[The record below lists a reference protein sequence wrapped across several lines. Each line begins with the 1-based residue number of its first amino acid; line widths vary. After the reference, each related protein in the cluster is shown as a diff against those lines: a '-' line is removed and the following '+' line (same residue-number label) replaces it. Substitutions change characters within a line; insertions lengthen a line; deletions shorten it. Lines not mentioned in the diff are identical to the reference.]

1 MPVHFTADHHI
12 ISAERI
18 VAMRYIV
25 IFTASILVLVS
36 GIFLSLYTG
45 AADITAGNIRA
56 ALLNFDALDN
66 THVIINE
73 IRLPR
78 ALAAAIT
85 GAGFS
90 VGGAVMQAMTRN
102 PLAEPGLLGI
112 NAGALFFLTIAFS
125 FFPHLSY
132 PYLVLL
138 SFAGALFSALI
149 VFAAVFFS
157 KSRMTPMKLILAG
170 VAVTLF
176 FSSLSAAL
184 QLYFD
189 VGQDIAF
196 WSAGAIQNI
205 DWQHLLIVTPW
216 FIIGMIMVMALS
228 SNLTAISF
236 DEETA
241 ISLGVHMTRTRI
253 IALIAVVI
261 LAGLAVSVVGAVA
274 FVGLITPHITRKIA
288 GSDYKMILPLSG
300 VLGAVLVVY
309 SDLAARSLFAPVE
322 IPVAALIAL
331 IGVPFF
337 LYLAGRPRHEI

>member
-1 MPVHFTADHHI
+1 MPVHFTADHHL

-288 GSDYKMILPLSG
+288 GSDYKLFLPLSG
-300 VLGAVLVVY
+300 VLCAVLVVY

>member
-45 AADITAGNIRA
+45 AADITAENIRA

>member
-18 VAMRYIV
+18 VAMRYI
-25 IFTASILVLVS
+25 IIYTISIIVLIS
-36 GIFLSLYTG
+36 GIFLSLYSG
-45 AADITAGNIRA
+45 AADITADDIRA
-56 ALLNFDALDN
+56 AFLNFDASDN
-66 THVIINE
+66 KHIIINE

-78 ALAAAIT
+78 AVSAAIV
-85 GAGFS
+85 GAAFS
-90 VGGAVMQAMTRN
+90 VSGAVMQAMTRN

-112 NAGALFFLTIAFS
+112 NAGALFFLTIVFS

-132 PYLVLL
+132 PYMVLL
-138 SFAGALFSALI
+138 AFAGALFSALI
-149 VFAAVFFS
+149 VFSAVFFS
-157 KSRMTPMKLILAG
+157 KSRMTPLKLILAG

-176 FSSLSAAL
+176 FSSMSAAL
-184 QLYFD
+184 QLYFN

-196 WSAGAIQNI
+196 WFAGAIQNV
-205 DWQHLLIVTPW
+205 DWHNLLIITPW
-216 FIIGMIMVMALS
+216 FIIGMIMVMLIS

-241 ISLGVHMTRTRI
+241 ISLGVNMTRTRI
-253 IALIAVVI
+253 IALLAVVI

-309 SDLAARSLFAPVE
+309 SDFAARTLFAPVE

-337 LYLAGRPRHEI
+337 LYLAGRVRHEI

>member
-1 MPVHFTADHHI
+1 
-12 ISAERI
+12 
-18 VAMRYIV
+18 MRYIV

>member
-1 MPVHFTADHHI
+1 
-12 ISAERI
+12 
-18 VAMRYIV
+18 MRYIV

-261 LAGLAVSVVGAVA
+261 LAGLAVSVAGAVA

-300 VLGAVLVVY
+300 VLGGVLVVY

>member
-1 MPVHFTADHHI
+1 
-12 ISAERI
+12 
-18 VAMRYIV
+18 MRYIM
-25 IFTASILVLVS
+25 IFTISIIVLIS
-36 GIFLSLYTG
+36 GIFLSLYSG
-45 AADITAGNIRA
+45 AADITAGDIRS
-56 ALLNFDALDN
+56 ALFNFDASDN
-66 THVIINE
+66 IHVIINE

-78 ALAAAIT
+78 ALAAAIV
-85 GAGFS
+85 GAAFS
-90 VGGAVMQAMTRN
+90 VSGAVMQAMTRN
-102 PLAEPGLLGI
+102 PLAEPGLVGI
-112 NAGALFFLTIAFS
+112 NAGALFFLTLAFS

-138 SFAGALFSALI
+138 SFVGALFSALI

-157 KSRMTPMKLILAG
+157 KSSMTPLKLILAG

-176 FSSLSAAL
+176 FSSMSAAL
-184 QLYFD
+184 QLYFN
-189 VGQDIAF
+189 VGQEIAF

-205 DWQHLLIVTPW
+205 DWQNLLIVTPW
-216 FIIGMIMVMALS
+216 LIIGMIMVMVSA

-241 ISLGVHMTRTRI
+241 VSLGVHMTRTRI
-253 IALIAVVI
+253 IALISVVI
-261 LAGLAVSVVGAVA
+261 LSGLAVSVIGAVA

-337 LYLAGRPRHEI
+337 LYLAGRVRHEI

>member
-196 WSAGAIQNI
+196 WFAGAIQNI

>member
-1 MPVHFTADHHI
+1 MPVHFTADHHL

-300 VLGAVLVVY
+300 VLGGVLVVY

>member
-1 MPVHFTADHHI
+1 
-12 ISAERI
+12 
-18 VAMRYIV
+18 MRYIV

-45 AADITAGNIRA
+45 AADITAENIRA

>member
-1 MPVHFTADHHI
+1 
-12 ISAERI
+12 
-18 VAMRYIV
+18 
-25 IFTASILVLVS
+25 
-36 GIFLSLYTG
+36 
-45 AADITAGNIRA
+45 
-56 ALLNFDALDN
+56 
-66 THVIINE
+66 
-73 IRLPR
+73 
-78 ALAAAIT
+78 
-85 GAGFS
+85 
-90 VGGAVMQAMTRN
+90 
-102 PLAEPGLLGI
+102 

-205 DWQHLLIVTPW
+205 VWQHLLIVTPW

-228 SNLTAISF
+228 SNLDRKSTRLNSSHVSIS
-236 DEETA
+236 
-241 ISLGVHMTRTRI
+241 
-253 IALIAVVI
+253 
-261 LAGLAVSVVGAVA
+261 
-274 FVGLITPHITRKIA
+274 
-288 GSDYKMILPLSG
+288 Y
-300 VLGAVLVVY
+300 
-309 SDLAARSLFAPVE
+309 
-322 IPVAALIAL
+322 
-331 IGVPFF
+331 
-337 LYLAGRPRHEI
+337 

>member
-1 MPVHFTADHHI
+1 
-12 ISAERI
+12 
-18 VAMRYIV
+18 MRYIV

-261 LAGLAVSVVGAVA
+261 LAGLAVSVAGAVA

>member
-1 MPVHFTADHHI
+1 
-12 ISAERI
+12 
-18 VAMRYIV
+18 MRYIV

-261 LAGLAVSVVGAVA
+261 LAGLAVSVAGAVA

-337 LYLAGRPRHEI
+337 LYLGGRPRHEI

>member
-1 MPVHFTADHHI
+1 
-12 ISAERI
+12 
-18 VAMRYIV
+18 MRYIM
-25 IFTASILVLVS
+25 IFTISIIVLIS
-36 GIFLSLYTG
+36 GIFLSLYSG
-45 AADITAGNIRA
+45 AADITTGDIRS
-56 ALLNFDALDN
+56 ALFNFDASDN
-66 THVIINE
+66 IHVIINE

-78 ALAAAIT
+78 ALAAAIV
-85 GAGFS
+85 GAAFS
-90 VGGAVMQAMTRN
+90 VSGAVMQAMTRN
-102 PLAEPGLLGI
+102 PLAEPGLVGI
-112 NAGALFFLTIAFS
+112 NAGALFFLTLAFS

-138 SFAGALFSALI
+138 SFVGALFSALI

-157 KSRMTPMKLILAG
+157 KSSMTPLKLILAG

-176 FSSLSAAL
+176 FSSMSAAL
-184 QLYFD
+184 QLYFN
-189 VGQDIAF
+189 VGQEIAF

-205 DWQHLLIVTPW
+205 DWQNLLIVTPW
-216 FIIGMIMVMALS
+216 LIIGMIMVMVSA

-241 ISLGVHMTRTRI
+241 VSLGVHMTRTRI
-253 IALIAVVI
+253 IALISVVI
-261 LAGLAVSVVGAVA
+261 LSGLAVSVIGAVA

-337 LYLAGRPRHEI
+337 LYLAGRVRHEI

>member
-1 MPVHFTADHHI
+1 
-12 ISAERI
+12 
-18 VAMRYIV
+18 MRYIM
-25 IFTASILVLVS
+25 IFTISIIVLIS
-36 GIFLSLYTG
+36 GIFLSLYSG
-45 AADITAGNIRA
+45 AADITTDDIRS
-56 ALLNFDALDN
+56 ALFNFDASDN
-66 THVIINE
+66 IHVIINE

-78 ALAAAIT
+78 ALAAAIV
-85 GAGFS
+85 GAAFS
-90 VGGAVMQAMTRN
+90 VSGAVMQAMTRN
-102 PLAEPGLLGI
+102 PLAEPGLVGI
-112 NAGALFFLTIAFS
+112 NAGALFFLTLAFS

-138 SFAGALFSALI
+138 SFVGALFSALI

-157 KSRMTPMKLILAG
+157 KSSMTPLKLILAG

-176 FSSLSAAL
+176 FSSMSAAL
-184 QLYFD
+184 QLYFN
-189 VGQDIAF
+189 VGQEIAF

-205 DWQHLLIVTPW
+205 DWQNLLIVTPW
-216 FIIGMIMVMALS
+216 LIIGMIMVMVSAL
-228 SNLTAISF
+228 NLTAISF

-241 ISLGVHMTRTRI
+241 VSLGVHMTRTRI
-253 IALIAVVI
+253 IALISVVI
-261 LAGLAVSVVGAVA
+261 LSGLAVSVIGAVA

-337 LYLAGRPRHEI
+337 LYLAGRVRHEI

>member
-1 MPVHFTADHHI
+1 
-12 ISAERI
+12 
-18 VAMRYIV
+18 MRYIV

-300 VLGAVLVVY
+300 VLGGVLVVY